1 MKNFENFFDRENFD
15 LKIAKHKSPIMR
27 LKIPKST
34 KDEKGLNQ
42 TQMRPTTTDPNETK
56 SWFFIFFSFL
66 DPSSI
71 QEINIK
77 LWEIQI
83 LI

>member
-34 KDEKGLNQ
+34 KDEKRAEPN
-42 TQMRPTTTDPNETK
+42 PNEANY
-56 SWFFIFFSFL
+56 
-66 DPSSI
+66 D
-71 QEINIK
+71 
-77 LWEIQI
+77 
-83 LI
+83 

>member
-34 KDEKGLNQ
+34 KDEKRAEPN
-42 TQMRPTTTDPNETK
+42 PNEANYELTQTRQNHDF
-56 SWFFIFFSFL
+56 SFFSHF
-66 DPSSI
+66 
-71 QEINIK
+71 
-77 LWEIQI
+77 
-83 LI
+83 

>member
-1 MKNFENFFDRENFD
+1 MKNLKIFFDRENFD

-42 TQMRPTTTDPNETK
+42 TQMRPTDDPNERQNLK
-56 SWFFIFFSFL
+56 IFSSTFL
-66 DPSSI
+66 DPSVQSGR
-71 QEINIK
+71 
-77 LWEIQI
+77 
-83 LI
+83 LISSCERFKF

>member
-42 TQMRPTTTDPNETK
+42 TQMRPTTDPNETK
-56 SWFFIFFSFL
+56 SWFSFFFSFL

-83 LI
+83 